1 MKALAMGSKKDNKK
15 IDLFAPDT
23 PLRFPGTF

>member
-1 MKALAMGSKKDNKK
+1 MKVLAAGSKKGNKK

-23 PLRFPGTF
+23 PLRFPRTF